1 MIILIGVEKG
11 IEKISKFLMPIL
23 LVISVV
29 ICVYICTLPGAG
41 AGIKYYL
48 LPDMSN
54 FSFMT
59 ICAAVG
65 QIFFSMSLAM
75 GIMVTYGSYT
85 RKDTNLTK
93 SVNQIEIFDTVVAF
107 LAGFMV
113 VPAVY
118 VFSNGTGLRD
128 SGPGLSV

>member
-1 MIILIGVEKG
+1 
-11 IEKISKFLMPIL
+11 
-23 LVISVV
+23 
-29 ICVYICTLPGAG
+29 
-41 AGIKYYL
+41 
-48 LPDMSN
+48 
-54 FSFMT
+54 
-59 ICAAVG
+59 
-65 QIFFSMSLAM
+65 MSLAM

-128 SGPGLSV
+128 SGPGLMFETLPRVFGCLLYTSRCV